1 MATQPE
7 NNDKAEEKISKDG
20 LSEKQLA
27 PGARRRTTTLKSGQS
42 VTRALAEAEFVQRR

>member
-27 PGARRRTTTLKSGQS
+27 PRGAAPHNDFEKRPISYPS
-42 VTRALAEAEFVQRR
+42 VGRG